1 MKKRLLALTICI
13 AGTSTLFTGC
23 SVGSNKYDS
32 LKAATGARFAEHD
45 SMFQIYKDKILELEA
60 EINNLKIISGLKL
73 EPEITSENLKFSSIK
88 IEAENAGVSEDT
100 AVINANSTFN
110 VNISLINA
118 SSLELNQYVCQ
129 AFLSYYEGENYLNR
143 YMSEERFNLAPK
155 STLVDVKFNN
165 LESKGSNIKHVLTI
179 VLKDLYGNEI
189 TRFEKELVI
198 K

>member
-13 AGTSTLFTGC
+13 AGTSALFTGC
-23 SVGSNKYDS
+23 SLGSSDYDS

-45 SMFQIYKDKILELEA
+45 SMFQIYKDKILELES
-60 EINNLKIISGLKL
+60 EINNLKVISGLKL
-73 EPEITSENLKFSSIK
+73 EPEVNDEDLKFSSIK
-88 IEAENAGVSEDT
+88 IESEDAGVSEDT

-110 VNISLINA
+110 VNVSLINA

-129 AFLSYYEGENYLNR
+129 AFLSYYEGDNYLNR

-155 STLVDVKFNN
+155 STLGDIRFNQ

-189 TRFEKELVI
+189 TRFEKELVV